1 MKRIDRLRAI
11 AAEFDGLLIDQFGI
25 IHDGQMLYPGVLD
38 TLQRLNDADIPVAI
52 LTNSGKRADA
62 NRQRI
67 IAMGIDRDLFVD
79 VVSSGEVAYRRLDA
93 GPPCR
98 AFIIGREGDDYGFD
112 NVELVDKPRDAG
124 VILILGSNAPTTSLD
139 QYKERL
145 RGLTVPALCGNP
157 DKLMLTR
164 DGLQPAPGAIAAL
177 YEELGGTVEWIG
189 KPYPAIYRHAL
200 RVIGN
205 PARVLAIGD
214 SAEHDVA
221 GAHAAGLSAL
231 IVRTGLSA
239 GSEDFDPKPDYLM
252 DRLIW

>member
-1 MKRIDRLRAI
+1 MQIDHLRDI
-11 AAEFDGLLIDQFGI
+11 AAQFDGVLIDQFGI
-25 IHDGQMLYPGVLD
+25 IHDGEKLYPGVLD
-38 TLQRLNDADIPVAI
+38 TLRELSDAGIRVAI

-62 NRQRI
+62 NRERI

-79 VVSSGEVAYRRLDA
+79 VVSSGEVAYRQLDT

-98 AFIIGREGDDYGFD
+98 AFIIGREGEDYGFD

-124 VILILGSNAPTTSLD
+124 MILILGSNAPTTSLD
-139 QYKERL
+139 QYRQRL

-200 RVIGN
+200 QVIGN

-221 GAHAAGLSAL
+221 GAHSAGLSAM
-231 IVRTGLSA
+231 IVRTGLSS
-239 GSEDFDPKPDYLM
+239 GVESFDPKPDYVM
-252 DRLIW
+252 DRLTW